1 MASIKNRCVQV
12 GQAVVF
18 ENAQRDFDQMA
29 RALQNDKGVLLT
41 IKTSYFS
48 KYDVAD
54 ELRKIVKDKT
64 EKPPVE
70 VRGLLD
76 PSKPMADIVSST
88 GSFDELKRY
97 LDSLSDADFEPP
109 LIPLPTIS
117 PIPALAALQT
127 WPGRV
132 ISYDIPT
139 KIDTDPRRTGRLI
152 IPDSAEVFRSTE
164 VQKWL
169 LNNSVKYGF
178 VIYLDKGLYYLGTNE
193 VRNQI
198 TSAANKQEEL
208 RKIVSR
214 HLKGA
219 LTLSSFSTTAEQ
231 VLAVTQPTVNSSSDR
246 GNLET
251 VIGANNILSNDRRV
265 LDLVVVNRQPVWRPV
280 ALAFLD
286 MKDEAS
292 RQGINLVVVSGFRP
306 AFGPNTTARTSAGN
320 TITIVTQESLRR
332 DRSRW
337 VGRTT
342 YAGTDE
348 DFIFRAGASQYNAAT
363 AAPGTSNHGSGIA
376 IDLNTGSR
384 NTPGFPALNSTIY
397 SWLIKNSYKFGF
409 IRTVRSEEWHF
420 EYLPDRARNGPYASI
435 QGTNANRFYTDLGL
449 AQGQFPI

>member
-18 ENAQRDFDQMA
+18 ENAQRDFDRMA
-29 RALQNDKGVLLT
+29 QALQNDKSITLS
-41 IKTSYFS
+41 IISSYLS
-48 KYDVAD
+48 KYEVID
-54 ELRKIVKDKT
+54 ELRKLVKDKT

-70 VRGLLD
+70 IRPLLD
-76 PSKPMADIVSST
+76 SSKPITDIVSS
-88 GSFDELKRY
+88 GGDFDALKTY
-97 LDSLSDADFEPP
+97 IDDLSNADFEPP
-109 LIPLPTIS
+109 LSPLPTIT
-117 PIPALAALQT
+117 PALASLQT

-132 ISYDIPT
+132 LSYDIPS
-139 KIDTDPRRTGRLI
+139 KADTDPRRTGRLI
-152 IPDSAEVFRSTE
+152 LPGSPEVFRSTE

-178 VIYLDKGLYYLGTNE
+178 VIYLDKGLYYIGPTE

-198 TSAANKQEEL
+198 TSAADKQGEL
-208 RKIVSR
+208 KKIVAR
-214 HLKGA
+214 HLKNA
-219 LTLSSFSTTAEQ
+219 SLLSNLTTTAEQ
-231 VLAVTQPTVNSSSDR
+231 VLTLTQPNISNSSDR

-251 VIGANNILSNDRRV
+251 VLGVNNLLSNDRRV

-280 ALAFLD
+280 ALAFFD

-292 RQGINLVVVSGFRP
+292 RQGINLIVVSGFRP

-320 TITIVTQESLRR
+320 TITIVTQEALRR

-337 VGRTT
+337 VGRAT

-363 AAPGTSNHGSGIA
+363 AQPGTSNHGSGIA

-384 NTPGFPALNSTIY
+384 NTPGFPQLNATIY

-420 EYLPDRARNGPYASI
+420 EYLPDKARNGPYASI
-435 QGTNANRFYTDLGL
+435 QGTNNNRFYSDLGL
-449 AQGQFPI
+449 AQGQFTI

>member
-18 ENAQRDFDQMA
+18 ENAQRDFDRMA
-29 RALQNDKGVLLT
+29 RALQNDKGVTLS
-41 IKTSYFS
+41 IQTSYLS

-64 EKPPVE
+64 NKPPTE
-70 VRGLLD
+70 VRALLD
-76 PSKPMADIVSST
+76 TSKPMIDIVNQT
-88 GSFDELKRY
+88 GSFDDLKNY
-97 LDSLSDADFEPP
+97 LDDLSDADFEPP
-109 LIPLPTIS
+109 LKPLPVIV
-117 PIPALAALQT
+117 PALAALQT

-132 ISYDIPT
+132 LSYDIPS

-152 IPDSAEVFRSTE
+152 VPGSTEVFKSTE

-178 VIYLDKGLYYLGTNE
+178 VIYLDKGLYYIGPNE
-193 VRNQI
+193 VSNQI
-198 TSAANKQEEL
+198 TSAADKQGEL
-208 RKIVSR
+208 RKIISR
-214 HLKGA
+214 HLINNN
-219 LTLSSFSTTAEQ
+219 LLSGITVTADQ
-231 VLAVTQPTVNSSSDR
+231 VLAVGQSSVNSSSDR

-280 ALAFLD
+280 ALAFFD

-337 VGRTT
+337 IGRAS

-363 AAPGTSNHGSGIA
+363 AQPGTSNHGSGIA

-384 NTPGFPALNSTIY
+384 NTPGFPQLNNTIY
-397 SWLIKNSYKFGF
+397 SWLIKNSYRFGF

-420 EYLPDRARNGPYASI
+420 EYLPDKARNGPYASI
-435 QGTNANRFYTDLGL
+435 QGTNNNRFYSDLGL
-449 AQGQFPI
+449 AQGQFTI

>member
-12 GQAVVF
+12 GQAIVF
-18 ENAQRDFDQMA
+18 ENAQRDFDRMTQ
-29 RALQNDKGVLLT
+29 ALQNDKAITLS
-41 IKTSYFS
+41 IQTSYLS

-54 ELRKIVKDKT
+54 ELRKVVKDKIN
-64 EKPPVE
+64 KPPVE
-70 VRGLLD
+70 IKALLD
-76 PSKPMADIVSST
+76 TSKPMTDIVNDT
-88 GSFDELKRY
+88 GSFDQLKSY
-97 LDSLSDADFEPP
+97 LDNLSNADFEPP
-109 LIPLPTIS
+109 LAPLPTID
-117 PIPALAALQT
+117 PAFASFLS

-132 ISYDIPT
+132 LSYDIPS

-152 IPDSAEVFRSTE
+152 IPAPSDVFRSTE

-178 VIYLDKGLYYLGTNE
+178 VLYLDKGLYYIGTNE

-198 TSAANKQEEL
+198 TSAADKQGEL
-208 RKIVSR
+208 RKIISR
-214 HLKGA
+214 HLKNVTLLSN
-219 LTLSSFSTTAEQ
+219 LTTTAEQ
-231 VLAVTQPTVNSSSDR
+231 VLTTTQPSVANSSDR

-251 VIGANNILSNDRRV
+251 VLGANNILSNDRRV

-280 ALAFLD
+280 AIAFLD
-286 MKDEAS
+286 MKDEAA

-320 TITIVTQESLRR
+320 TITIITQEALRR

-337 VGRTT
+337 VGRAT

-363 AAPGTSNHGSGIA
+363 AQPGTSNHGSGIA

-384 NTPGFPALNSTIY
+384 NTPGFPQLNTTIN

-420 EYLPDRARNGPYASI
+420 EYLPDKARNGPYGFM
-435 QGTNANRFYTDLGL
+435 QGTNNNRFYADLGL
-449 AQGQFPI
+449 AQGQFTI